1 MKKTI
6 LITGSTDGIG
16 KLTATKLAADGHEV
30 YLHGRNQNKLD
41 ALIAEIK
48 SVTGNESVKGFT
60 ADFSD
65 FESVKQM
72 TQQVNGELPKLD
84 VLINNAGVYH
94 SPESHNKNGLEMRF
108 VVNYF
113 AQVLFTNELLPL
125 LKKSNQAR
133 VINLSSAAQSSI
145 SFGALIGEENIGVS
159 EAYAQSKLALTMWS
173 FHMAQEEPDL
183 TIVPVNPGSLL
194 NTKMVKEAFGNSWSS
209 VDKGADIL
217 IALGVSDEYVD
228 VSGKYFDNDRGSF
241 GMAHP
246 DAYDKTIVDELMEL
260 THKIVG

>member
-16 KLTATKLAADGHEV
+16 KLTATKLVAEGHEV

-41 ALIAEIK
+41 AVITEIK
-48 SVTGNESVKGFT
+48 STTGNEGVKGFA

-65 FESVKQM
+65 LESVKQM
-72 TQQVNGELPKLD
+72 ADQVNNELPKLD
-84 VLINNAGVYH
+84 VLINNAGIYH
-94 SPESHNKNGLEMRF
+94 SPNTHNQDGLEMRF

-113 AQVLFTNELLPL
+113 APYLFTKALLPL
-125 LKKSNQAR
+125 LKKSKEAR
-133 VINLSSAAQSSI
+133 VVNLSSAAQSSI
-145 SFGALIGEENIGVS
+145 SFDALKGEENIS
-159 EAYAQSKLALTMWS
+159 ASDAYAQSKLALTMWS
-173 FHMAQEEPDL
+173 FRMAQEEPEL
-183 TIVPVNPGSLL
+183 SIIPVNPGSLL

-217 IALGVSDEYVD
+217 IALGVSNEFAD
-228 VSGKYFDNDRGSF
+228 VSGKYFDNDRGAF

-246 DAYDKTIVDELMEL
+246 DAYDNTIIDELIDL
-260 THKIVG
+260 TNRIVG